1 MSEEKLFTPEEN
13 TDDLTPNSEVVQSD
27 PIYDVVENN
36 ENEVTEKNISGDDV
50 TAEEANAEDVTGEE
64 SAAEDVTGEDAAD
77 EDVQGEDVTSE
88 EKTVDE
94 ASEDDKATGEDTI
107 EYIESPYKKHP
118 YLKFGYDNDLEFISA
133 SDTLKYLQSC
143 GFDNNY
149 LTQARERVF
158 ESSLFE
164 QLYNPHKENC
174 RFCDFCGAELTGVEY
189 EIISDGRER
198 CNECSRTVLNSI
210 EEFRDAFIE
219 VRQNIEN
226 MFGIKILASI
236 DVKTMDARKLARK
249 LHIKFTPTPDF
260 DGRVLGVAINEHGT
274 YRLYVEN
281 QSPYLNAVATIAHEL
296 THIWQYVNW
305 DKKAIIKR
313 YGKKM
318 ELCIYEGMAKWVE
331 IQYLYFINEPERAY
345 RELCATLMRDDE
357 YGIGLKL
364 YLAEYELSKGVNID
378 IKTPFYDV
386 DVPLHEV

>member
-1 MSEEKLFTPEEN
+1 MSEEKIFAPEEN
-13 TDDLTPNSEVVQSD
+13 IDDLNSE
-27 PIYDVVENN
+27 PEVESSAPADNIP
-36 ENEVTEKNISGDDV
+36 ESEKSTEERREEEKEKIEFIDSPYIKRQYLRYGFDHDLNIIS
-50 TAEEANAEDVTGEE
+50 
-64 SAAEDVTGEDAAD
+64 
-77 EDVQGEDVTSE
+77 TSE
-88 EKTVDE
+88 
-94 ASEDDKATGEDTI
+94 
-107 EYIESPYKKHP
+107 
-118 YLKFGYDNDLEFISA
+118 
-133 SDTLKYLQSC
+133 TLKYLQSC

-149 LTQARERVF
+149 LTQARERAL
-158 ESSLFE
+158 ESSLLE
-164 QLYNPHKENC
+164 QIYNPHKENC

-210 EEFRDAFIE
+210 EEFNDTFIE

-249 LHIKFTPTPDF
+249 LHIKFTATPGF
-260 DGRVLGVAINEHGT
+260 DGRVLGVAINEHGI

-305 DKKAIIKR
+305 DKKAIIKK
-313 YGKKM
+313 YGKNM

-364 YLAEYELSKGVNID
+364 FLSEYDLSKGVNID
-378 IKTPFYDV
+378 IKTPFYDT
-386 DVPLHEV
+386 DVPLHDI

>member
-1 MSEEKLFTPEEN
+1 MSEEKIFSPEDKNGNDKEAEKSLLPLDDNLYTEDGIEEISSSSDDKEN
-13 TDDLTPNSEVVQSD
+13 
-27 PIYDVVENN
+27 VE
-36 ENEVTEKNISGDDV
+36 
-50 TAEEANAEDVTGEE
+50 
-64 SAAEDVTGEDAAD
+64 AD
-77 EDVQGEDVTSE
+77 EETSSPENDSSETYAPKELEQDED
-88 EKTVDE
+88 KQ
-94 ASEDDKATGEDTI
+94 I
-107 EYIESPYKKHP
+107 EYIESPYINRQ
-118 YLKFGYDNDLEFISA
+118 YLRYGFDHDLDIVSV
-133 SDTLKYLQSC
+133 SDTFKYLQSC

-149 LTQARERVF
+149 LTQARERVL
-158 ESSLFE
+158 ESSLLE
-164 QLYNPHKENC
+164 QVYDPHKENC
-174 RFCDFCGAELTGVEY
+174 RYCDFCGAELTGVEY

-198 CNECSRTVLNSI
+198 CNECSRTVLNSL
-210 EEFRDAFIE
+210 EEFKCTFVE

-236 DVKTMDARKLARK
+236 DVKTMDARKLSRK
-249 LHIKFTPTPDF
+249 LNIKFTPSPGF
-260 DGRVLGVAINEHGT
+260 DGRVLGVAINEHGI

-305 DKKAIIKR
+305 DKKAIIRK

-364 YLAEYELSKGVNID
+364 YLAEYDLSKGVNID

-386 DVPLHEV
+386 DSPLHDI